1 MHFEWKLN
9 TENGIVWIL
18 ARYLRHHPTSDR
30 HLGVAMIIDRSAI
43 LRRAHRLLFFRVRW
57 RTAGIPSEPYETPMK
72 RFFALALAAFL
83 GLGLL
88 STSFP
93 LGPIEW
99 AASRVM
105 QQS

>member
-1 MHFEWKLN
+1 
-9 TENGIVWIL
+9 
-18 ARYLRHHPTSDR
+18 
-30 HLGVAMIIDRSAI
+30 
-43 LRRAHRLLFFRVRW
+43 
-57 RTAGIPSEPYETPMK
+57 MK